1 MLMFGH
7 FGGRRVE
14 IGVGN
19 GKEVR
24 DHVGVSHV
32 SEYMELELE
41 VTETSFS

>member
-1 MLMFGH
+1 MLM

-24 DHVGVSHV
+24 DHVGVHMSAN
-32 SEYMELELE
+32 LWNL
-41 VTETSFS
+41 SFGSY

>member
-1 MLMFGH
+1 MLM

-24 DHVGVSHV
+24 DHVGGSHV
-32 SEYMELELE
+32 SDFRGLEFWNLLKQ
-41 VTETSFS
+41 SFS

>member
-1 MLMFGH
+1 MLM

-32 SEYMELELE
+32 GEFRGVEFWKLLKE
-41 VTETSFS
+41 SFS